1 MRARLAYAFAS
12 MSFHFFLSLFLISF
26 TFYLYTVYIS
36 FWSLLCSVHTGAMQE
51 NLQIQYRVPHRAWIA
66 GSSHCPLLTTVGV
79 NTKLMA
85 PPDRFADRNANCE
98 FRQESDC
105 MGVHTHAI
113 WFWCGQKKGPARVW
127 SKCDAN
133 LAIQFVWL
141 NVPSLNHHIFFIS
154 LEDGGAS
161 DLWKAL
167 GWFKIFFSN
176 KCLSVHMF

>member
-113 WFWCGQKKGPARVW
+113 WFWCGQKKGSCKSLVQMRCKFSHTVCMA
-127 SKCDAN
+127 KCT
-133 LAIQFVWL
+133 ITE
-141 NVPSLNHHIFFIS
+141 PPYIFHKPRRWWCFWPMKGFG
-154 LEDGGAS
+154 L
-161 DLWKAL
+161 
-167 GWFKIFFSN
+167 
-176 KCLSVHMF
+176 V